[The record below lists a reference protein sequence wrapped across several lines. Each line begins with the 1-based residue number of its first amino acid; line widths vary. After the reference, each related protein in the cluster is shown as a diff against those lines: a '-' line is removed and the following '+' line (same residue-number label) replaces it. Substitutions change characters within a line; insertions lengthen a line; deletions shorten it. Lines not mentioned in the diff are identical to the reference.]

1 LGKKKEQMNLS
12 NSHKILHLGKEMM
25 KAAEEMVGVSQG

>member
-1 LGKKKEQMNLS
+1 LGKKKERTNSS

-25 KAAEEMVGVSQG
+25 KAAEEMVAVSQG